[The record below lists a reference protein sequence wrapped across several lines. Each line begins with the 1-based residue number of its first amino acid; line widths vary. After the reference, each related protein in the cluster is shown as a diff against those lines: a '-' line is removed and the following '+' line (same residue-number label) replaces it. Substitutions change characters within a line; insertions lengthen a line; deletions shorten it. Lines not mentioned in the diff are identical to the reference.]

1 MQSELMLPTLT
12 FPGNAV
18 FFTYYWQRIS
28 LHWLTTETIS
38 HAIHL
43 GIVGRASCL
52 YRFSLRPDS
61 VTLGSA
67 LVDYTKELQHVQN
80 DTFQLPDQNVH

>member
-1 MQSELMLPTLT
+1 MSCFYALLA
-12 FPGNAV
+12 GN
-18 FFTYYWQRIS
+18 FTPLADHRDHLS
-28 LHWLTTETIS
+28 CN
-38 HAIHL
+38 L

-67 LVDYTKELQHVQN
+67 LVDYTQELQHVQN